1 MKIGVVAN
9 CFLDKSWEETCR
21 LTKKAGLETIEP
33 CAGGFDSKVHCDP
46 IYLLKDNAALKKF
59 KATAAKNGLEISSL
73 DVHANP
79 LHPQKSFADKH
90 IADLEAAI
98 ELAGK
103 IGTKSICT
111 FAGLPGAGED
121 AVYPNWIIYPWPSYF
136 GPSVIKWQWEERIVP
151 FWKKMVKKAKKAGV
165 KFAFELHPADA
176 VYNTETFLKLR
187 EEIGAEE
194 VGCTIDPGHFPFQG
208 IDPIVCIKS
217 IGGAILNV
225 HAKEAKIEKTIA
237 NFTGLLD
244 WKDMKKDFAKRS
256 WNYRN
261 VGYAEGTG
269 FWGDLIYTLR
279 LVGYDGALNIEHED
293 PLIAVEEGLTK
304 AKDFLNNIIL
314 REKR

>member
-1 MKIGVVAN
+1 MKIGVVGN
-9 CFLDKSWEETCR
+9 CFLDKTWEEACR
-21 LTKKAGLETIEP
+21 LTREAGLEIIEP

-46 IYLLKDNAALKKF
+46 AYLLKDTEALKRF
-59 KATAAKNGLEISSL
+59 KDTVTENGLAISSL

-103 IGTKSICT
+103 IGIKSICT

-121 AVYPNWIIYPWPSYF
+121 AVYPNWIIFPWPSYF
-136 GPSVIKWQWEERIVP
+136 GDGIKWQWGKRILP
-151 FWKKMVKKAKKAGV
+151 FWKRMVKKAKKAGV
-165 KFAFELHPADA
+165 KFAFEPHPADA

-187 EEIGAEE
+187 EEVGAEE
-194 VGCTIDPGHFPFQG
+194 IGCTIDPGHFPFQG

-217 IGGAILNV
+217 IGRAILNV
-225 HAKEAKIEKTIA
+225 HAKEAKIEKSIA

-244 WKDMKKDFAKRS
+244 WKDMEKDFTKRS

-269 FWGDLIYTLR
+269 FWGDFIYTLR
-279 LVGYDGALNIEHED
+279 SVGYDGVLNIEHED
-293 PLIAVEEGLTK
+293 PLIAVSEGLKK
-304 AKDFLNNIIL
+304 ANDFLSRIIL
-314 REKR
+314 RGKR

>member
-1 MKIGVVAN
+1 MKIGVVGN
-9 CFLDKSWEETCR
+9 CFLDRSWEDACR
-21 LTKKAGLETIEP
+21 LAKEVGLETIEP
-33 CAGGFDSKVHCDP
+33 CAGGFDSKVHCNP
-46 IYLLKDNAALKKF
+46 AHLLKDKDALKKF
-59 KATAAKNGLEISSL
+59 KDTAKKNGLEINAL

-79 LHPQKSFADKH
+79 LHPQKQFADKH

-121 AVYPNWIIYPWPSYF
+121 AVYPNWIVYPWPPYF
-136 GPSVIKWQWEERIVP
+136 GDGIKWQWEEKIIP
-151 FWKKMVKKAKKAGV
+151 FWKKMVKKAQKFGV

-187 EEIGAEE
+187 EEVGAEE
-194 VGCTIDPGHFPFQG
+194 IGCTIDPGHFPFQG
-208 IDPIVCIKS
+208 IDPIVCIRSVGES
-217 IGGAILNV
+217 IFNV
-225 HAKEAKIEKTIA
+225 HAKEGKINKPIA
-237 NFTGLLD
+237 DFTGFLD
-244 WKDMKKDFAKRS
+244 WKDMEKDFAKRS

-279 LVGYDGALNIEHED
+279 LAGYDGALNIEHED
-293 PLIAVEEGLTK
+293 PLITVEEGLRK
-304 AKDFLNNIIL
+304 AKDFLSNIAL
-314 REKR
+314 RERR